1 MLKTLEFLNSRR
13 PDLEIRGTFIQQLQ
27 QFEQR
32 LGNRGMGPLS
42 FNFND
47 LSFKGK
53 GFQKELQE
61 EEIMIRNT
69 FLNAQ
74 MGQIVQY
81 GAMSQNKRDRTLQW
95 IDLREPGKQGSG
107 LVPRENPQKSPKKP
121 ALPPLAKLIP
131 VN

>member
-95 IDLREPGKQGSG
+95 IDLREPGK
-107 LVPRENPQKSPKKP
+107 
-121 ALPPLAKLIP
+121 
-131 VN
+131 